1 METETDAAKM
11 ILSNQIDWSET
22 IWQAFAASTY
32 ARARAALPNVS
43 LPEMPTLNL
52 GPLIDTQDRVS
63 AQVRVSAQKLE
74 REVHEMIGGFRRDAI
89 GRIIVEDGLA
99 RMGRHG
105 AGAHLEDALQNAMS
119 WTQDAI
125 QRGANNLQSADL
137 QSWHAR
143 SQPPPW
149 HSRPSIVTWASGLKP
164 SALSRRPD
172 LRARFSGLVSEAE
185 ASRVLQTVST
195 KSADLLGS
203 VQQSVK
209 ALPEHVQQSVKSLP
223 EHAGVLHSD
232 LVESVGALTHRARE
246 LIASTNVND
255 KDGGAVATG
264 ENTPCHTRTLS
275 LSLPLSRE
283 AQWAA
288 RPSVATWNTSGR
300 LPLSSCHFQVQHQDP
315 PHPYHVRQEGGGGRG
330 AAAAAAAA
338 SVPPQGESFF
348 MLAPDLGLMSV
359 TNRGASIGREALAE
373 LQAAVAVLPQVCV
386 CMCVNARARARVCV
400 CLRVRL
406 RAG

>member
-43 LPEMPTLNL
+43 LPEMPALNL

-74 REVHEMIGGFRRDAI
+74 REVQEMISGFRRDSV

-105 AGAHLEDALQNAMS
+105 AGAHLGDALQIAVS
-119 WTQDAI
+119 WTQGTF
-125 QRGANNLQSADL
+125 QRGANSLQSADL

-143 SQPPPW
+143 SQPLPW
-149 HSRPSIVTWASGLKP
+149 HSCPSIVTWATGLKP
-164 SALSRRPD
+164 SAMSRRPD

-209 ALPEHVQQSVKSLP
+209 ALPEH
-223 EHAGVLHSD
+223 AGVLHSD
-232 LVESVGALTHRARE
+232 LVDSVGALTHRARE

-255 KDGGAVATG
+255 KEGGAVATG
-264 ENTPCHTRTLS
+264 ENPPCHTHILS
-275 LSLPLSRE
+275 LSVSMSRE

-315 PHPYHVRQEGGGGRG
+315 PHPHHVRQEGGGRG
-330 AAAAAAAA
+330 AAAA
-338 SVPPQGESFF
+338 SVPPQGESLF

-373 LQAAVAVLPQVCV
+373 LQAAVAVLPQVL
-386 CMCVNARARARVCV
+386 VCV
-400 CLRVRL
+400 CVSVCVCVCVS
-406 RAG
+406 AQ